1 MKPIVI
7 IGGGITGLAA
17 AWELQ
22 QHDVP
27 FILLEASDRLGGK
40 IKTVRA
46 DGFIIEGAA
55 DSFLATKPWAWQLC
69 REIGL
74 GDQLIGTNDH
84 NRKVFILK
92 DGKLQT
98 MPRGMRLLVPVDPAG
113 ILESDLFSEEGK
125 RRMLAEPE
133 VPGSFSGQGKSP
145 RELYQPL
152 NDESLASFVR
162 RRFGEEALAVLGEPL
177 MAGIHTADPEILS
190 MRASYPD
197 YLEKEWQYGNVTIP
211 TRQTEIKPRD
221 PLPGQPTTAFVSL
234 KNGVYEMVEGL
245 AARLGD
251 HIRLNSPVERIDADK
266 TVYLASGEKIQ
277 AEAVILTT
285 PTAHAAL
292 LVQSFAPALASN
304 LEAIPTLSS
313 ATVSFG
319 YREEDLPG
327 PLDGFG
333 FVVAASEPTHL
344 LASTWSSTKLPGR
357 APAGHALLRVFFGGH
372 RHGAD
377 VDLSDEDLIALAK
390 AEVRQVMHIE
400 AAPVISRIFRWR
412 QANPQYSIGHLDR
425 LEEME
430 YDQVPLWMRLAGSP
444 YHGIGIPDCV
454 NQGRK
459 AARSL
464 LEIE

>member
-1 MKPIVI
+1 MKPVVI

-22 QHDVP
+22 QNGVP
-27 FILLEASDRLGGK
+27 FVLLEASDRLGGK
-40 IKTVRA
+40 IRTERA
-46 DGFIIEGAA
+46 EGFIIEGAA
-55 DSFLATKPWAWQLC
+55 DSFLAVKPWAWQLC

-84 NRKVFILK
+84 NRKVYVLK
-92 DGKLQT
+92 DGRLHT

-125 RRMLAEPE
+125 RRMLDEPNI
-133 VPGSFSGQGKSP
+133 PGGWSRQGKSL
-145 RELYQPL
+145 RELVQQP

-162 RRFGEEALAVLGEPL
+162 RRFGEEALEVLGEPL

-190 MRASYPD
+190 MRAGYPD
-197 YLEKEWQYGNVTIP
+197 YLEKERLYGNVTIP
-211 TRQTEIKPRD
+211 TRKTEIKPPP
-221 PLPGQPTTAFVSL
+221 PLPGQPVTAFVSL
-234 KNGVYEMVEGL
+234 KNGVYEMIEGL

-251 HIRLNSPVERIDADK
+251 HIRLNSPVESLDEDK
-266 TVYLASGEKIQ
+266 IVHLASGETIR
-277 AEAVILTT
+277 ASSVILTT
-285 PTAHAAL
+285 PTAHAARL
-292 LVQSFAPALASN
+292 TQSLAPALSAN
-304 LEAIPTLSS
+304 LGEIRTLSS

-319 YREEDLPG
+319 YREADLPG

-372 RHGAD
+372 RHEAD
-377 VDLSDEDLIALAK
+377 VALPDEALIALAK
-390 AEVRQVMHIE
+390 AELRRVMCIE
-400 AAPVISRIFRWR
+400 AEPVISRVFRWEK
-412 QANPQYSIGHLDR
+412 ANPQYEVGHLDR

-430 YDQVPLWMRLAGSP
+430 RHQTPPWLRLAGSP
-444 YHGIGIPDCV
+444 YNGIGIPACV
-454 NQGRK
+454 KQGRE
-459 AARSL
+459 AAKSIL
-464 LEIE
+464 GIE